1 MEIRTSQLKRAAAI
15 WQESLFVSADDRLRL
30 AHELGEMEIFSNRQI
45 SKISR
50 VSTSTLARSAM
61 RARSGG
67 GRLDPATLTAMV
79 YVREAVVQDKPLP
92 MPLIRSIVNGGTSLS
107 NLCRLTG
114 APRASLYNK
123 IKED

>member
-15 WQESLFVSADDRLRL
+15 WQESLFVSADDRMHL
-30 AHELGEMEIFSNRQI
+30 AHELNEMELFSSRQI
-45 SKISR
+45 AKIAR
-50 VSTSTLARSAM
+50 VAGTTLSRSAM
-61 RARSGG
+61 RAKSGG
-67 GRLDPATLTAMV
+67 GRLDPATLSAMV
-79 YVREAVVQDKPLP
+79 YVREAVVQGKPLP
-92 MPLIRSIVNGGTSLS
+92 MPLIRSIVGGGTSLS